1 MKSIN
6 IYDENKYNDEP
17 HSKTASDTLVIPKSI
32 IYDWVAT
39 PFSEYTKGILVTYQT
54 IPGTTTARNGR
65 VYSKGDFMQFN
76 IYPFI
81 EGVWDSNH
89 VST

>member
-6 IYDENKYNDEP
+6 IYDENKYTDEP
-17 HSKTASDTLVIPKSI
+17 HLKTASDTLVIPKSI

-39 PFSEYTKGILVTYQT
+39 PFSEYTRGILIKYQT
-54 IPGTTTARNGR
+54 IPGTITTSNGR
-65 VYSKGDFMQFN
+65 VHLKGDVMQFN

-89 VST
+89 VSS